1 MNIQIKQ
8 SFENVVREFETE
20 VAPLTETERA
30 ELRRV
35 YDAASVALMNAVEK
49 SLVHDAWLHSRA
61 NIYYLDGHFYADGWV
76 STYGPACWDPFSI
89 DGVEELED
97 TDDAAW
103 NCVLTADYFEEEDE
117 DDEE

>member
-1 MNIQIKQ
+1 MKTQIKQ

-35 YDAASVALMNAVEK
+35 YDAASVALVNALDK
-49 SLVHDAWLHSRA
+49 SRVCDAWLHSRA
-61 NIYYLDGHFYADGWV
+61 NIYYLDGRFYADGWV
-76 STYGPACWDPFSI
+76 SAHGPFGWDHFSVE
-89 DGVEELED
+89 GVEELED

-103 NCVLTADYFEEEDE
+103 NCVLTADYFEEED
-117 DDEE
+117 DEE